1 MSAKQRV
8 RVVTDMACSFRPGDP
23 EVQDYGISLL
33 PLQLSILEGGEWKTK
48 QETDLQPGEFYSIMQ
63 HMLAENGQLPKTSGL
78 SPGIARD
85 LYLDLFR
92 REEVDGVFSIH
103 VTTAHSQA
111 MNAALI
117 GAEEAKKTAGLNLPI
132 TVMDSKSLSLGQYWI
147 ARHAAWLAEK
157 GADLK
162 AIIDEVTQMIPKIEV
177 LVVLETFENLRKG
190 GRADQIKG
198 MLASMFSA
206 ISIHPI
212 LSVKDG
218 KLDLF
223 SRARSASKARKKIAQ
238 MVGDMG
244 EMIKMGV
251 IHTNAP
257 ALAEE
262 VKNSV
267 SNFFKDKIPVVDA
280 GPALATHAGE
290 KAVAVIAQKK

>member
-1 MSAKQRV
+1 MSTKQRV
-8 RVVTDMACSFRPGDP
+8 QVVTDMACSYRPGDP
-23 EVQDYGISLL
+23 EVQECGISLI

-48 QETDLQPGEFYSIMQ
+48 QETELQPGQFYSIMQ
-63 HMLAENGQLPKTSGL
+63 RMLAENGQLPKTSGL

-92 REEVDGVFSIH
+92 QKEAEAVFSVH

-117 GAEEAKKTAGLNLPI
+117 GAEEAKKAAGEDLPI
-132 TVMDSKSLSLGQYWI
+132 AVVDSKSLSLGQYWI
-147 ARHAAWLAEK
+147 ARHAAWLAQK

-177 LVVLETFENLRKG
+177 LVVLETFENLKKG

-218 KLDLF
+218 KLNLF
-223 SRARSASKARKKIAQ
+223 SRARSASKARNKIGQ
-238 MVGDMG
+238 MIGDMG

-267 SNFFKDKIPVVDA
+267 SSFFKDKIPVVDA